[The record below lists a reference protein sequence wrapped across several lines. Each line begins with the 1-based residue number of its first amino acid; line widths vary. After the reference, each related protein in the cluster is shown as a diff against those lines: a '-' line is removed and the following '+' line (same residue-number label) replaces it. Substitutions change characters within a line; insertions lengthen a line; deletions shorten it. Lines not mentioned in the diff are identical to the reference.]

1 MNIPYSHCPDGNIAL
16 RDFYKAL
23 LDKFPLGTILKSL
36 ARLSQTSVLPDI
48 GDKLV
53 SSRVLL
59 GKILQDPQLG
69 IKDYISWTTTL
80 SEFKKKNGLIKFH
93 PKAGGKH
100 GLLFLFSKN

>member
-1 MNIPYSHCPDGNIAL
+1 M

-69 IKDYISWTTTL
+69 IKDYISWTTKL
-80 SEFKKKNGLIKFH
+80 SEFQKENGLVKFYSE
-93 PKAGGKH
+93 PEEKPG
-100 GLLFLFSKN
+100 F

>member
-36 ARLSQTSVLPDI
+36 ARLSQTSALPDI

-59 GKILQDPQLG
+59 GKILQDQQLG
-69 IKDYISWTTTL
+69 IKDYISWTTKL
-80 SEFKKKNGLIKFH
+80 SDLKKKNGLKNFFYE
-93 PKAGGKH
+93 AGDKQ
-100 GLLFLFSKN
+100 GL